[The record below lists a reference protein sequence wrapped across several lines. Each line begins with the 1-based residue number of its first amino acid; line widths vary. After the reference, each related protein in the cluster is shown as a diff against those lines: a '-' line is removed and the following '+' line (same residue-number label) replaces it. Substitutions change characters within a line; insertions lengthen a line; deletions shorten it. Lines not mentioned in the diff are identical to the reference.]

1 MTSTLKSPLTLAT
14 DHSQRPAILP
24 SPVRISITIP
34 HALHQ
39 ELLRRSDLE
48 GRSLSNLCAFLL
60 EGTMTP
66 SHPH

>member
-1 MTSTLKSPLTLAT
+1 MPNSV
-14 DHSQRPAILP
+14 DHLPRLGIMP
-24 SPVRISITIP
+24 SPARISITIP
-34 HALHQ
+34 HALH
-39 ELLRRSDLE
+39 EALLRRSDLE